1 MFIGLKHRRIG
12 HIRANKTDTEM
23 SQGQTAKMPE
33 KLRHEKVHD
42 PQSSLALTTLTVLP
56 LTHHDGLDRKALLVL
71 LDFCHLLRITEIR
84 SISQGVIVI

>member
-1 MFIGLKHRRIG
+1 
-12 HIRANKTDTEM
+12 M